1 MISVRKSLLTIFARD
16 IARSAEFYGKTL
28 GLGETYRFPR
38 DGAPLH
44 VEFDAGGHTVA
55 VSSDA
60 GLASHGMPPSS
71 PGHSFELGLKVD
83 DVDAAVAELRG
94 AGVTVLRE
102 PFDSEAGNRVA
113 YIADPD
119 GNWVS
124 MYHNLA

>member
-1 MISVRKSLLTIFARD
+1 MIGVRKSLLTIFARD
-16 IARSAEFYGKTL
+16 IERSAEFYGKTI
-28 GLGETYRFPR
+28 GLRETYRFPR
-38 DGAPLH
+38 DGAPMH

-60 GLASHGMPPSS
+60 GLASHGMPASS

-83 DVDAAVAELRG
+83 NVDAAVAELRA
-94 AGVTVLRE
+94 AGVAVLRE
-102 PFDSEAGNRVA
+102 PFDSQAGNRVA

-124 MYHNLA
+124 MYHNLP